1 MKKKNSKVSSYDLTG
16 LFCGWL
22 DRKLQGGELTR
33 CFIADMV
40 KRGVLSDEDE
50 KMQVDARQEIDLM
63 VHGDKDYFKHHIA
76 LKRKETTM
84 NSVCLLSKMLAKED
98 AERQRDNVDENERGY
113 VTKKGCLCM
122 DCITGGDC
130 HKCLEL
136 EKD

>member
-1 MKKKNSKVSSYDLTG
+1 MEKKNNKVSVYDLQG

-22 DRKLQGGELTR
+22 DRKLQGGELTK

-50 KMQVDARQEIDLM
+50 KIQVAARQQIDFM
-63 VHGDKDYFKHHIA
+63 IHGDRDYFQHHIA
-76 LKRKETTM
+76 LQEKETTM
-84 NSVCLLSKMLAKED
+84 NSVYMLNKMLARED
-98 AERQRDNVDENERGY
+98 AERQAVNVDENERGY

-122 DCITGGDC
+122 DCLTGGDC

-136 EKD
+136 EKE

>member
-1 MKKKNSKVSSYDLTG
+1 MEKKNSKVSVFDLQG

-50 KMQVDARQEIDLM
+50 EMQVAARQEIDFM

-98 AERQRDNVDENERGY
+98 AERQRESVCNLVKALTAESGGIY
-113 VTKKGCLCM
+113 VFV
-122 DCITGGDC
+122 
-130 HKCLEL
+130 EL
-136 EKD
+136 

>member
-1 MKKKNSKVSSYDLTG
+1 MEKKNSKVSVFDLQG

-22 DRKLQGGELTR
+22 DRKLQGGELTK

-50 KMQVDARQEIDLM
+50 EMQVAARQEIDLM

-98 AERQRDNVDENERGY
+98 AERQRESVCNLVKALTAESGGIY
-113 VTKKGCLCM
+113 VFV
-122 DCITGGDC
+122 
-130 HKCLEL
+130 EL
-136 EKD
+136 

>member
-1 MKKKNSKVSSYDLTG
+1 MKKKNSKVSVFDLQG
-16 LFCGWL
+16 LFYGWL

-50 KMQVDARQEIDLM
+50 KIQVAARQQIDFM

-76 LKRKETTM
+76 LQRKETIM
-84 NSVCLLSKMLAKED
+84 NSVYLLNQMLAKED

>member
-1 MKKKNSKVSSYDLTG
+1 MEKKNSKVSVFDLQG

-50 KMQVDARQEIDLM
+50 EMQVAARQEIDLM

-76 LKRKETTM
+76 LKRKETTR
-84 NSVCLLSKMLAKED
+84 NSVFMLNKMLAKED
-98 AERQRDNVDENERGY
+98 AERQRESVCNLVKALTAESGGIY
-113 VTKKGCLCM
+113 VFV
-122 DCITGGDC
+122 
-130 HKCLEL
+130 EL
-136 EKD
+136 

>member
-1 MKKKNSKVSSYDLTG
+1 MKKKNSKVSAYDLTG

-22 DRKLQGGELTR
+22 DRKLQGGELTK

-50 KMQVDARQEIDLM
+50 EMQVAARQEIDLM

-98 AERQRDNVDENERGY
+98 AERQRESVCNLVKALTAESGGIY
-113 VTKKGCLCM
+113 VFV
-122 DCITGGDC
+122 
-130 HKCLEL
+130 EL
-136 EKD
+136 

>member
-1 MKKKNSKVSSYDLTG
+1 MEKKNNKVSVFDLQG

-22 DRKLQGGELTR
+22 DRKLQGGELTK

-50 KMQVDARQEIDLM
+50 EMQVAARQEIDLM

-84 NSVCLLSKMLAKED
+84 NSVFMLNKMLAKED
-98 AERQRDNVDENERGY
+98 AERQRESVCNLVKALTAESGGIY
-113 VTKKGCLCM
+113 VFV
-122 DCITGGDC
+122 
-130 HKCLEL
+130 EL
-136 EKD
+136 

>member
-1 MKKKNSKVSSYDLTG
+1 MKKKNSKVSAYDLTG
-16 LFCGWL
+16 LFSGWL

-50 KMQVDARQEIDLM
+50 EMQVAARQEIDLM

-84 NSVCLLSKMLAKED
+84 NSVFMLNKMLAKED
-98 AERQRDNVDENERGY
+98 AERQRESVCNLVKALTAESGGIY
-113 VTKKGCLCM
+113 VFV
-122 DCITGGDC
+122 
-130 HKCLEL
+130 EL
-136 EKD
+136 

>member
-50 KMQVDARQEIDLM
+50 KMQVAARQEIDLM

-76 LKRKETTM
+76 LKRKETTR
-84 NSVCLLSKMLAKED
+84 NSVYLLSKMLAKED
-98 AERQRDNVDENERGY
+98 AERQRESVCNLVNALTAESGGIY
-113 VTKKGCLCM
+113 VFV
-122 DCITGGDC
+122 
-130 HKCLEL
+130 EL
-136 EKD
+136 

>member
-1 MKKKNSKVSSYDLTG
+1 MKKKNSKVSVFDLQG

-50 KMQVDARQEIDLM
+50 TILVAARQQIDFM

-84 NSVCLLSKMLAKED
+84 NSVYLLNKMLAKED
-98 AERQRDNVDENERGY
+98 AERQRESVNENERGY

-122 DCITGGDC
+122 DCFTGGDC

>member
-1 MKKKNSKVSSYDLTG
+1 MEKKNNKVSVYDLQG

-22 DRKLQGGELTR
+22 DRRLQGGELTK

-50 KMQVDARQEIDLM
+50 KIQVAARQQIDFM
-63 VHGDKDYFKHHIA
+63 IHGDRDYFQHHIA
-76 LKRKETTM
+76 LQEKETTM
-84 NSVCLLSKMLAKED
+84 NSVYMLNKMLAKED
-98 AERQRDNVDENERGY
+98 AERQRENVDENERGY
-113 VTKKGCLCM
+113 VPKKGRLCM
-122 DCITGGDC
+122 DCLTGGDC

>member
-1 MKKKNSKVSSYDLTG
+1 MEKKNNKVSVFDLQG

-33 CFIADMV
+33 CFLADMV

-50 KMQVDARQEIDLM
+50 EMQVAARQEIDFM
-63 VHGDKDYFKHHIA
+63 VYGDKDYFKHHIA

-98 AERQRDNVDENERGY
+98 AERQRESVNENERG
-113 VTKKGCLCM
+113 M
-122 DCITGGDC
+122 
-130 HKCLEL
+130 
-136 EKD
+136 

>member
-1 MKKKNSKVSSYDLTG
+1 MKKKNSKVSVFDLQG

-50 KMQVDARQEIDLM
+50 KIQVAARQQIDFM

-76 LKRKETTM
+76 LQRKETIM
-84 NSVCLLSKMLAKED
+84 NSVYLLNQMLAKED
-98 AERQRDNVDENERGY
+98 AEWQRDTVDENERGD

>member
-1 MKKKNSKVSSYDLTG
+1 MKKKNSKVSAYDLTG
-16 LFCGWL
+16 LFSGWL
-22 DRKLQGGELTR
+22 DRKLQGGELTK

-50 KMQVDARQEIDLM
+50 EMQVAARQEIDLM

-98 AERQRDNVDENERGY
+98 AERQRESVCNLVKALTAESGGIY
-113 VTKKGCLCM
+113 VFV
-122 DCITGGDC
+122 
-130 HKCLEL
+130 EL
-136 EKD
+136 

>member
-1 MKKKNSKVSSYDLTG
+1 MEKKNSKVSVFDLQG

-50 KMQVDARQEIDLM
+50 EMQVAARQEIDLM

-84 NSVCLLSKMLAKED
+84 NSVFMLNKMLAKED
-98 AERQRDNVDENERGY
+98 AERQRESVCNLVKALTAESGGIY
-113 VTKKGCLCM
+113 VFVKL
-122 DCITGGDC
+122 
-130 HKCLEL
+130 
-136 EKD
+136 

>member
-1 MKKKNSKVSSYDLTG
+1 MKKKNSKVSVFDLQG

-22 DRKLQGGELTR
+22 DRKLQGGELTK

-50 KMQVDARQEIDLM
+50 EMQVAARQEIDLM

-98 AERQRDNVDENERGY
+98 AERQRESVCNLVKALTAESGGIY
-113 VTKKGCLCM
+113 VFV
-122 DCITGGDC
+122 
-130 HKCLEL
+130 EL
-136 EKD
+136 

>member
-1 MKKKNSKVSSYDLTG
+1 MKKKNSKVSVFDLQG
-16 LFCGWL
+16 LFCVWL

-50 KMQVDARQEIDLM
+50 KIQVAARQQIDFM

-76 LKRKETTM
+76 LQRKGTIM
-84 NSVCLLSKMLAKED
+84 NSVYLLNQMLAKED

>member
-1 MKKKNSKVSSYDLTG
+1 MKKKNSKVSAYDLTG

-50 KMQVDARQEIDLM
+50 EMQVAARQEIDLM

-76 LKRKETTM
+76 LKRKETTR
-84 NSVCLLSKMLAKED
+84 NSVFMLNKMLAKED
-98 AERQRDNVDENERGY
+98 AERQRESVCNLVKALTAESGGIY
-113 VTKKGCLCM
+113 VFV
-122 DCITGGDC
+122 
-130 HKCLEL
+130 EL
-136 EKD
+136 

>member
-1 MKKKNSKVSSYDLTG
+1 MEKKNSKVSVFDLQG

-40 KRGVLSDEDE
+40 KRGVLSDKDE
-50 KMQVDARQEIDLM
+50 EMQVAARQEIDLM

-98 AERQRDNVDENERGY
+98 AERQRESVCNLVKALTAESGGIY
-113 VTKKGCLCM
+113 VFV
-122 DCITGGDC
+122 
-130 HKCLEL
+130 EL
-136 EKD
+136 